1 MRLHPVR
8 VKPELRDGSYPSPE
22 TSDPITP
29 DRSSS
34 RVVEA
39 LLGGAMRMP
48 IYGPALP
55 DTTL

>member
-1 MRLHPVR
+1 VRLHPVR

-29 DRSSS
+29 DRSSG

-39 LLGGAMRMP
+39 LPGGAMRMP
-48 IYGPALP
+48 FYGSALP